1 MSAWWS
7 GKAAPAAVGGVRS
20 GLCRCAG
27 GRCGGVESVCR
38 LAGPIPRDAGV
49 SAGPYLHVPG
59 VSLYLGDARAVLRGL
74 PTGSVDCV
82 VTSPPYWGLRDYRV
96 AGQYGTEPTVDGYV
110 ASLAG
115 VFDEIARVLIPTG
128 TVWVN
133 LADTFGGSWGNYVA
147 PGSTA
152 ATAVRRAGW
161 QQGAHRP
168 PQARH
173 RGKDLVGVPWR
184 VALALGERGWLLR
197 NAVVWVKPNARPE
210 SVRDRLSQRY
220 EWVFLFAR
228 SPEHWFV
235 SSSEADGDVWRIAG
249 PRSTTK
255 HVAVGPVELARR
267 CVSFGARPGG
277 VVLDPF
283 SGSGTTGVA
292 ARMLGH
298 DYIGIDLDPGCHEI
312 AAHRLA
318 DFGDTVV
325 HGTGS

>member
-1 MSAWWS
+1 VHAEMRA
-7 GKAAPAAVGGVRS
+7 GRS
-20 GLCRCAG
+20 GIRLRPD
-27 GRCGGVESVCR
+27 GRRRVESDCGLR
-38 LAGPIPRDAGV
+38 KPALRDTNL
-49 SAGPYLHVPG
+49 SAGPYWSGTG
-59 VSLYLGDARAVLRGL
+59 VTLYQGDACAVLRRL

-96 AGQYGTEPTVDGYV
+96 AGQYGTEATVDGYI
-110 ASLAG
+110 ASLAR
-115 VFDEIARVLIPTG
+115 VFDELARVLAPTG
-128 TVWVN
+128 TVWLN

-152 ATAVRRAGW
+152 ATAARRAGW
-161 QQGAHRP
+161 RQGAHRP

-173 RGKDLVGVPWR
+173 RAKDLVGVPWR
-184 VALALGERGWLLR
+184 VALALAERGWVLR

-228 SPEHWFV
+228 SADHWFAPL
-235 SSSEADGDVWRIAG
+235 SDADGDVWRIAS
-249 PRSTTK
+249 PRAATK
-255 HVAVGPVELARR
+255 HVAAGSVELARR
-267 CVSFGARPGG
+267 CIASGARPGG

-298 DYIGIDLDPGCHEI
+298 DYIGIDLDPYCHEI
-312 AAHRLA
+312 AARRLA
-318 DFGDTVV
+318 DLRAE
-325 HGTGS
+325 S